1 MGPYNSTNGTIP
13 YDYKSNDK
21 ARLVMYVGGIQIF
34 EICTYI
40 PIFNELI
47 EKVVQEINLQ
57 YQQQITVLYPIEWT
71 Q

>member
-1 MGPYNSTNGTIP
+1 
-13 YDYKSNDK
+13 
-21 ARLVMYVGGIQIF
+21 MYVGGIQIF